1 MTATVPPTPSRRP
14 VPDPAGRVELPPG
27 ATLTDGRLVTDDLLP
42 VPPARRRTTCVVP
55 TLWVGTAHDIPLVAA
70 RPGLVAPGREGK
82 RAVST
87 IAPADVVVP
96 APMPLTGHAGP
107 EYGIPFPVLARASF
121 GLRGAGPPVEHVALR
136 AGRRRA

>member
-55 TLWVGTAHDIPLVAA
+55 TCGWGRRHDIPLVAA

-107 EYGIPFPVLARASF
+107 STASRSRCSPVPRSGCAAPARRSNTS
-121 GLRGAGPPVEHVALR
+121 R
-136 AGRRRA
+136 